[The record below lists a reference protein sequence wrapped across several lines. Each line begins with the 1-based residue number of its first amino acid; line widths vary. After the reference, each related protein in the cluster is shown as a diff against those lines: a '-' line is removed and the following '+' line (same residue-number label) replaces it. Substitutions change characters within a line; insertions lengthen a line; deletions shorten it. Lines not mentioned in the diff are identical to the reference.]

1 MGLDKDI
8 GSGCLPAH
16 DGLYWGELVGVPELV
31 SKLNLPIF
39 QNQLLDLAIVSLGK
53 KIVRSPISHPSP
65 CEIGNGK
72 RETGNGRW
80 ET

>member
-53 KIVRSPISHPSP
+53 K
-65 CEIGNGK
+65 
-72 RETGNGRW
+72 
-80 ET
+80 